1 MEVRVEVSVKFED
14 LEKILNRIDILT
26 EHIDDIK
33 TMAAPLLGFKIKKK
47 ESKEE

>member
-26 EHIDDIK
+26 EHIVDIK
-33 TMAAPLLGFKIKKK
+33 KMIAPLLGFRVMEK
-47 ESKEE
+47 EKDIE